1 MKVQEDNNGRKH
13 ITIPTSLAKAMGW
26 EKGNNL
32 TFKVKDENSLI
43 LESNKKGLS

>member
-26 EKGNNL
+26 ERGDNL
-32 TFKVKDENSLI
+32 KFTVKDENSLT
-43 LESNKKGLS
+43 LEKT